1 MNVRTHHRLI
11 PALLVGVGAATA
23 LAPATLRADEA
34 DIGVRIV
41 DGRFRTAQWDHTDR
55 VMGGDARVFGGELAF
70 FAASGAL
77 PASVFGDEP
86 GWGAAPGTFMSDG
99 TLTFTARSALRYFDG
114 ADLTAIL
121 FTATTTRLRLANN
134 LDPRPAGESDFILSP
149 LTDPGDPSAFD
160 PTRSFTINVGPSFPG
175 GEPLGG
181 FHRHLWYDLLAQSGD
196 AEDVA
201 EGFYLIEFDITGSAA
216 ERSLPF
222 WIVFKYGESFS
233 ESDHEAVIDWVYENI
248 VPTPGAGGLML
259 LAGVIASRRRR
270 R

>member
-1 MNVRTHHRLI
+1 MNLRLTST
-11 PALLVGVGAATA
+11 LLVAAGAAAILT
-23 LAPATLRADEA
+23 PTSLRADEA

-41 DGRFRTAQWDHTDR
+41 DGRFRTAQWDHADR
-55 VMGGDARVFGGELAF
+55 VMGGDARVFGGELEF
-70 FAASGAL
+70 FAASGML

-86 GWGAAPGTFMSDG
+86 GWGALAGTFMTDT

-114 ADLTAIL
+114 ADLTSIL
-121 FTATTTRLRLANN
+121 FSTTTTRLRLANN

-149 LTDPGDPSAFD
+149 LSDPDDPSAFD
-160 PTRSFTINVGPSFPG
+160 PSRSFTINVGPSFPG

-201 EGFYLIEFDITGSAA
+201 EGFYLIEFDISGSAA
-216 ERSLPF
+216 DRSLPF
-222 WIVFKYGESFS
+222 WIVFKFGESFS
-233 ESDHEAVIDWVYENI
+233 ESDHDAVIDWVNDNV
-248 VPTPGAGGLML
+248 VPTPGTAGLML